1 MIGWTEVLRRHV
13 ISEQTAARVA
23 SMAMYAA
30 SLVVVILGIR
40 GVIRLHQNEKGLFF
54 GVILVVNLAMTMV
67 LTGFMIDLMNRLAGR
82 SDKSAESLG
91 GKLHSCTNGGHV
103 HGV

>member
-1 MIGWTEVLRRHV
+1 MIGWTQVLRRHV
-13 ISEQTAARVA
+13 VSEQTAARIV

-40 GVIRLHQNEKGLFF
+40 GVIRLHQNEKELFF

-67 LTGFMIDLMNRLAGR
+67 LTGFVIDLMTRLAGR
-82 SDKSAESLG
+82 SDKPAESSA
-91 GKLHSCTNGGHV
+91 GKLHSCTDSGRV